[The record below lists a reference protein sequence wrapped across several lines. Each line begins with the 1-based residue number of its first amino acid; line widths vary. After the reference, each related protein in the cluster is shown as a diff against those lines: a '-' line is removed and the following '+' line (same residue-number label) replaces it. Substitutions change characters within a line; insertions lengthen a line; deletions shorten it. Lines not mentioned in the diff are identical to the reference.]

1 MRARKLLS
9 VSAALLL
16 GVSLSA
22 CKSADPTPS
31 SGEAAAGAEAAPPA
45 DPPIDTSGGKLPF
58 PSCAE
63 VAELSG
69 GLFDGLV
76 FADETVTTYSDN
88 PGETDVSC
96 IWITEAAAKQSTDLA
111 KHATVGFTFQ
121 WEDDAFEY
129 ESLESMGMAFSTPQ
143 TEEVGAFLLNKK
155 ESLDLDGPP
164 SLSGPQL
171 VKGNLSI
178 GATGIGAMAGDAVVL
193 DFTNQDMLDVQVE
206 ILKYMES
213 RQA

>member
-9 VSAALLL
+9 VWAALLL

-22 CKSADPTPS
+22 CSNADPAPPPA
-31 SGEAAAGAEAAPPA
+31 EAAAGTETTPSAGPPA
-45 DPPIDTSGGKLPF
+45 DAAGGDVSF

-69 GLFDGLV
+69 DLFKGLV
-76 FADETVTTYSDN
+76 FADEAMTTDMGSL
-88 PGETDVSC
+88 GEADVSC
-96 IWITEAAAKQSTDLA
+96 IWVTEAAAKQSPDLT
-111 KHATVGFTFQ
+111 KHATVGLTFQ
-121 WEDDAFEY
+121 WEEEALEY
-129 ESLESMGMAFSTPQ
+129 ESFASMGMAFSTPQ

-155 ESLDLDGPP
+155 ESLDLGGPP
-164 SLSGPQL
+164 SLSGPLL
-171 VKGNLSI
+171 VKGKLSI
-178 GATGIGAMAGDAVVL
+178 GASGMGAMAGDAVVL
-193 DFTNQDMLDVQVE
+193 DFTNQDLLDVQVE